1 MGAWT
6 EREKLLRKIGF
17 RDEDTLDP
25 CHRCKLR
32 TDVESFILAGKRLR
46 RHKFPA
52 QLRWYIL
59 AFVFWLYWPS
69 SVLFLTDFLVQTLG
83 VKASHQQ
90 AERAVKKGLALVRRK
105 FAKKR
110 VLNHRTIG
118 KLGKKAS
125 SSKSVTKNPKAR
137 WDGLD
142 MCRDML
148 AESSSIYTAAGRLAE
163 NFTQQYRGK
172 RSVSVAQLTIQFCKL
187 KVPGFRE
194 ASQYSTIRLVRSL
207 IFQELPSCQQPF
219 RDTEADWRKWRRM
232 GKDQRYLRKLG
243 VWNYSGAMKLRDRV
257 AVAER
262 RLCGAKE
269 VERLGKYSLADLRC
283 FICLAPNSIAAKPA
297 KRKRYRGTDDR
308 VRPGSRR
315 KRESTEA
322 GNESQVVIRS
332 PTMA

>member
-90 AERAVKKGLALVRRK
+90 AQRAVKKGLALVRRK
-105 FAKKR
+105 FAEKR

-125 SSKSVTKNPKAR
+125 SAVSVTRNPKAR

-142 MCRDML
+142 MCRHMV
-148 AESSSIYTAAGRLAE
+148 AKSSSIYTAAGRLAE
-163 NFTQQYRGK
+163 SFVQQYRGK
-172 RSVSVAQLTIQFCKL
+172 TSVSVAQLTNEFCKL
-187 KVPGFRE
+187 KVPGFRDLTG
-194 ASQYSTIRLVRSL
+194 YSTIRFARSL
-207 IFQELPSCQQPF
+207 TFQELPSCQQPF
-219 RDTEADWRKWRRM
+219 RDIEADWKKWRRM
-232 GKDQRYLRKLG
+232 GNYQRYVRKLG
-243 VWNYSGAMKLRDRV
+243 IWNYSAAMKFRDRV
-257 AVAER
+257 SVAEQ
-262 RLCGAKE
+262 RLWGAKE

-283 FICLAPNSIAAKPA
+283 FTCLAPKSIAAKLA
-297 KRKRYRGTDDR
+297 R
-308 VRPGSRR
+308 
-315 KRESTEA
+315 
-322 GNESQVVIRS
+322 
-332 PTMA
+332 